1 MNQPG
6 SFIDL
11 LHLPKKFPIDE
22 SYIRLVKVLMASAHC
37 SSPPL
42 NMIEETKKKL
52 IGLNTPDLGVGI
64 SQDPWPPSSKVPFF
78 SLRGKPVGSVESI
91 IFWNKE
97 QAQFLFQDT
106 SNIILSGE
114 FGSGQT
120 TLLFSKVKSMLER
133 GLKIVFISCLLPWEG
148 VSPIYNVLMRQE
160 IENIGGM
167 FYSAQDICQAKKTAV
182 TEVDFYS
189 LLVQFVQER
198 QVETRSTI
206 IIDKFGDNMMKT
218 YNEEKK
224 NMNKMLLLEVVKSLS
239 KHGQAGAQLTISI
252 HPHCEFNDFDFKDLG
267 FKHVQ
272 LNYVLRIT
280 ASIYGYEQA
289 MQENSSDVISS
300 SVIGPSPVYITS
312 NGDDFYGKTLDAVSG
327 KTRKFVLLSDTDR
340 FDGANYDKVKAELD
354 KLGIEIFEYLT
365 LKDNMKN
372 LERFLKAEEG
382 CLITNYKCIREVEC
396 SALVVFTEDLFEK
409 EDSRILRATIFL
421 VVAILKKVDPL
432 TVNYINM
439 ECSNHH
445 LFMKGSVKD
454 PSLYSRIVEELLER
468 KIEKYILLIDTVVH
482 TSKRLFLE
490 QLMRQGVNPPDI
502 APKLDTPE
510 NFEIVRISCEES
522 SKGAIYTRAH
532 IEEECVVWFARNNIP
547 LIYFHQASD
556 NQDIQRILSNKPK
569 FFIQVNYV

>member
-11 LHLPKKFPIDE
+11 LHLPDKLPIDE

-52 IGLNTPDLGVGI
+52 IGRNTPDLGVGI
-64 SQDPWPPSSKVPFF
+64 SQDPWPPSYTVPFS
-78 SLRGKPVGSVESI
+78 SLNGEPVGSVKSI

-97 QAQFLFQDT
+97 QAQVLFQDK

-133 GLKIVFISCLLPWEG
+133 GLKVVFISCLLPCEG

-239 KHGQAGAQLTISI
+239 EHGQAGAQLIISI
-252 HPHCEFNDFDFKDLG
+252 HPRCELYDFNFKDLG

-289 MQENSSDVISS
+289 MQENSSYVISS

-354 KLGIEIFEYLT
+354 KLKIEIFEYLT

-432 TVNYINM
+432 SVNYIHM

-445 LFMKGSVKD
+445 LFMKGSVND

-490 QLMRQGVNPPDI
+490 QLKRQGVNPPDI
-502 APKLDTPE
+502 APKLDTPAHLL
-510 NFEIVRISCEES
+510 IVVMCCEVS

-532 IEEECVVWFARNNIP
+532 IEEECVVWFARNIP

>member
-11 LHLPKKFPIDE
+11 LHLPDKLPIDE

-52 IGLNTPDLGVGI
+52 IGRNTPDLGVGI
-64 SQDPWPPSSKVPFF
+64 SQDPWPPSYTVPFS
-78 SLRGKPVGSVESI
+78 SLNGEPVGSVKSI

-97 QAQFLFQDT
+97 QAQVLFQDK

-133 GLKIVFISCLLPWEG
+133 GLKVVFISCLLPCEG

-239 KHGQAGAQLTISI
+239 EHGQAGAQLIISI
-252 HPHCEFNDFDFKDLG
+252 HPRCELYDFNFKDLG

-272 LNYVLRIT
+272 LNYR
-280 ASIYGYEQA
+280 
-289 MQENSSDVISS
+289 
-300 SVIGPSPVYITS
+300 
-312 NGDDFYGKTLDAVSG
+312 VS
-327 KTRKFVLLSDTDR
+327 
-340 FDGANYDKVKAELD
+340 
-354 KLGIEIFEYLT
+354 
-365 LKDNMKN
+365 
-372 LERFLKAEEG
+372 
-382 CLITNYKCIREVEC
+382 
-396 SALVVFTEDLFEK
+396 
-409 EDSRILRATIFL
+409 
-421 VVAILKKVDPL
+421 
-432 TVNYINM
+432 
-439 ECSNHH
+439 
-445 LFMKGSVKD
+445 
-454 PSLYSRIVEELLER
+454 
-468 KIEKYILLIDTVVH
+468 
-482 TSKRLFLE
+482 
-490 QLMRQGVNPPDI
+490 
-502 APKLDTPE
+502 
-510 NFEIVRISCEES
+510 
-522 SKGAIYTRAH
+522 
-532 IEEECVVWFARNNIP
+532 
-547 LIYFHQASD
+547 HQT
-556 NQDIQRILSNKPK
+556 
-569 FFIQVNYV
+569 

>member
-1 MNQPG
+1 
-6 SFIDL
+6 
-11 LHLPKKFPIDE
+11 
-22 SYIRLVKVLMASAHC
+22 
-37 SSPPL
+37 
-42 NMIEETKKKL
+42 
-52 IGLNTPDLGVGI
+52 
-64 SQDPWPPSSKVPFF
+64 
-78 SLRGKPVGSVESI
+78 
-91 IFWNKE
+91 
-97 QAQFLFQDT
+97 
-106 SNIILSGE
+106 
-114 FGSGQT
+114 
-120 TLLFSKVKSMLER
+120 
-133 GLKIVFISCLLPWEG
+133 
-148 VSPIYNVLMRQE
+148 
-160 IENIGGM
+160 
-167 FYSAQDICQAKKTAV
+167 
-182 TEVDFYS
+182 
-189 LLVQFVQER
+189 
-198 QVETRSTI
+198 
-206 IIDKFGDNMMKT
+206 
-218 YNEEKK
+218 
-224 NMNKMLLLEVVKSLS
+224 
-239 KHGQAGAQLTISI
+239 
-252 HPHCEFNDFDFKDLG
+252 
-267 FKHVQ
+267 
-272 LNYVLRIT
+272 
-280 ASIYGYEQA
+280 
-289 MQENSSDVISS
+289 MQENSSYVISS

-354 KLGIEIFEYLT
+354 KLKIEIFEYLT

-432 TVNYINM
+432 SVNYIHM

-445 LFMKGSVKD
+445 LFMKGSVND

-490 QLMRQGVNPPDI
+490 QLKRQGVNPPDI
-502 APKLDTPE
+502 APKLDTPA
-510 NFEIVRISCEES
+510 NLEIVRISCEES

-532 IEEECVVWFARNNIP
+532 IEEECVVWFARNIP